1 MASNFVAGADTRTVD
16 WSIALV
22 AGIVAMIVFAVIE
35 IAFSWAVRGEAPIRP
50 LVVYGAA
57 TLNAVTPSV
66 HPGGGPK
73 TAIVGAVCLLALGAL
88 SGIILAYIVD
98 RIGIAAA
105 AIAGAV
111 FGLAMYAV
119 DLYGMARVL
128 TSLVALR
135 DWMSALAYVIQGA
148 LAAALYKIMTRDE
161 PVTVDDGSHDL
172 RNLRHAPLV

>member
-1 MASNFVAGADTRTVD
+1 MTSKFVAGAGTRTVD
-16 WSIALV
+16 WCIALV

-35 IAFSWAVRGEAPIRP
+35 VAFSWAMRGEAPIRP
-50 LVVYGAA
+50 LVVYGTAA
-57 TLNAVTPSV
+57 LNAVTPSV

-73 TAIVGAVCLLALGAL
+73 TAIVGAVCLPGLGAL
-88 SGIILAYIVD
+88 SGVILAYIVA
-98 RIGIAAA
+98 RIGIVAA

-119 DLYGMARVL
+119 DLYGIARVL

-135 DWMSALAYVIQGA
+135 DWMSALAYLIQGA

-161 PVTVDDGSHDL
+161 PITVEDSAHDL